1 MPGLNSATLQPIG
14 ELAHVEQSVRDILKT
29 PIGSR
34 VHRRG
39 YGCAAHDL
47 VDSGTGPAG
56 LAAIRAATIE
66 ALGRWEPRLSLS
78 LVSASATADGRVTVR
93 VEGVAEAGNLA
104 TEVAL

>member
-1 MPGLNSATLQPIG
+1 MPGLDSKTLQPIG
-14 ELAHVEQSVRDILKT
+14 ELDHVEQSVRDILLT

-34 VHRRG
+34 VHRRE

-47 VDSGTGPAG
+47 VDAGTGPAG
-56 LAAIRAATIE
+56 LAAIRAAAIE

-78 LVSASATADGRVTVR
+78 LVSASASGGRVTVR
-93 VEGVAEAGNLA
+93 VEGTADAGAIA